1 MRASLSL
8 RGPYRLDLTVD
19 ALRRVPGNLV
29 DIMMP
34 DGAYLR
40 ALTHWGTVNVV
51 EVRQIGDDALD
62 VRISGRAASAQLQ
75 TVAAM
80 LGTDVDLHEWYQRTK
95 RFPWLE
101 RLANELRGVKPPR
114 YPDLWEAL
122 CHGIV
127 FQQLSIAAAASIM
140 QRFVERFSSPIRHG
154 AISLHPFPRPET
166 VAEARERRFRS
177 IGLSRMKVSH
187 LRSAARAVLT
197 GAIDPSHIEGLSTTA
212 AIAELRTVRG
222 IGRWSAAVVLLRG
235 FGRLDVF
242 PPTDSGASRSIKL
255 LSSNPRIDE
264 QDVLAT
270 LGGVR
275 GMLYFHLLLGRL
287 RGLHS
292 LTSN

>member
-1 MRASLSL
+1 MRASLSV
-8 RGPYRLDLTVD
+8 RGPYRLDLTVE

-29 DIMMP
+29 DAMTP
-34 DGAYLR
+34 DGTYLR
-40 ALTHWGTVNVV
+40 ALTHAGAVNVV
-51 EVRQIGDDALD
+51 EARQIADDTLD
-62 VRISGRAASAQLQ
+62 VRISGRAAETQLQ
-75 TVAAM
+75 TVATM
-80 LGTDVDLHEWYQRTK
+80 LGTDVDLQKWYERTK

-114 YPDLWEAL
+114 YPELWEAL

-140 QRFVERFSSPIRHG
+140 QRFVERFSTPIRHRG
-154 AISLHPFPRPET
+154 TSLHPFPRPE
-166 VAEARERRFRS
+166 VVGEAHEREFRS
-177 IGLSRMKVSH
+177 IGLSRMKVSY
-187 LRSAARAVLT
+187 LRNAVRAVLT
-197 GAIDPSHIEGLSTTA
+197 GAIDPSHVERLSTTA

-222 IGRWSAAVVLLRG
+222 VGRWSAAVVLLRG

-264 QDVLAT
+264 RDVLEK
-270 LGGVR
+270 LDGVR

-287 RGLHS
+287 RGLHT
-292 LTSN
+292 LTG

>member
-1 MRASLSL
+1 MR
-8 RGPYRLDLTVD
+8 RPYRLDLTVD

-29 DIMMP
+29 DVMTP
-34 DGAYLR
+34 DGTYLR
-40 ALTHWGTVNVV
+40 ALNHAGAVNVV
-51 EVRQIGDDALD
+51 EVRQIGADALD
-62 VRISGRAASAQLQ
+62 VRMSGRGARAQLQ
-75 TVAAM
+75 TVATM
-80 LGTDVDLHEWYQRTK
+80 LGTEVDLHEWYERTK

-101 RLANELRGVKPPR
+101 RLAKELRGVKPPR

-140 QRFVERFSSPIRHG
+140 QRFVERFSTPIQHG
-154 AISLHPFPRPET
+154 AISLHPFPRPEI
-166 VAEARERRFRS
+166 VGEAHAREFRS
-177 IGLSRMKVSH
+177 IGLSRMKVSY

-197 GAIDPSHIEGLSTTA
+197 GAIDPSHIERLSTAA

-264 QDVLAT
+264 EDVLVT
-270 LGGVR
+270 LDGVR

-287 RGLHS
+287 HGLHT
-292 LTSN
+292 LTGY

>member
-1 MRASLSL
+1 MR
-8 RGPYRLDLTVD
+8 RPYRLDLTVD

-29 DIMMP
+29 DVMTP
-34 DGAYLR
+34 DGTYLR
-40 ALTHWGTVNVV
+40 ALNHAGAVNVV
-51 EVRQIGDDALD
+51 EVRQIGADALD
-62 VRISGRAASAQLQ
+62 VRMSGRGARVQLQ
-75 TVAAM
+75 TVATM
-80 LGTDVDLHEWYQRTK
+80 LGTEVDLHEWYERTK

-101 RLANELRGVKPPR
+101 RLAKELRGVKPPR

-140 QRFVERFSSPIRHG
+140 QRFVERFSTPIQHG
-154 AISLHPFPRPET
+154 AISLHPFPRPEI
-166 VAEARERRFRS
+166 VGEAHAREFRS
-177 IGLSRMKVSH
+177 IGLSRMKVSY

-197 GAIDPSHIEGLSTTA
+197 GAIDPSHIERLSTAA

-264 QDVLAT
+264 EDVLVT
-270 LGGVR
+270 LDGVR

-287 RGLHS
+287 HGLHT
-292 LTSN
+292 LTGY